1 MNLFR
6 ACNQIKSFLVDYSQ
20 NIFNGKN
27 VDHKI
32 PLKLFGND

>member
-6 ACNQIKSFLVDYSQ
+6 ACNQIESSLEEYSQ
-20 NIFNGKN
+20 NFFNGKN

-32 PLKLFGND
+32 PLKLFGID

>member
-1 MNLFR
+1 MKLFR
-6 ACNQIKSFLVDYSQ
+6 ACNQIESFLMDYSQ

-32 PLKLFGND
+32 PLKLFGIG